1 MGIASAIIQSLA
13 ESEGR
18 KYGNGSWLTRVQL
31 SGNPEM
37 LTAYN
42 QGITN
47 GIERRIADQIEAGN
61 RRYQEDNDPDSLKN
75 WLKRELG

>member
-1 MGIASAIIQSLA
+1 MGIASAIIQALA
-13 ESEGR
+13 ESEGWETG
-18 KYGNGSWLTRVQL
+18 KGSWVMRAQL

-37 LTAYN
+37 LASYN

-75 WLKRELG
+75 